1 MLNSLKGLLVT
12 LRTTFRRPVTAQY
25 PKHHMPLQDRFMG
38 FPALTWDYQIGE
50 PYCVA
55 CMVCVRECPTQC
67 MSGTMIDN
75 PLFSEDKSHR
85 RKIVESF
92 EINFTRCILCG
103 ICVEVCNFDAIE
115 MSKEHEISSYLRNQR
130 RTPLPVLLA
139 MGRRYQNE
147 TDWIPPTKRVTAGK
161 PVAAVLPPRKNETLT
176 ENSPTS
182 EGNSQP
188 ETVQGENS

>member
-25 PKHHMPLQDRFMG
+25 PEQHMPLQDRFMG
-38 FPALTWDYQIGE
+38 FPALTWDYQVRE

-67 MSGTMIDN
+67 MSATMIDN
-75 PLFSEDKSHR
+75 PLFVEGKSHR
-85 RKIVESF
+85 RKMVESF

-139 MGRRYQNE
+139 MGRRFQNE
-147 TDWIPPTKRVTAGK
+147 TDWVPPTKRVQVRK
-161 PVAAVLPPRKNETLT
+161 SAVTVSPPKMINPPIQEKQG
-176 ENSPTS
+176 S
-182 EGNSQP
+182 EGEPQQKTDEGAGS
-188 ETVQGENS
+188 